1 MHPSAR
7 SSDFGRCS
15 CFLLAPGDAGRSPD
29 EAMTRTID
37 MTNSADNSEVVANNL
52 AFSDCIAEGVHFES
66 AHLTQAVFTRCDM
79 YWASFFL
86 ARLEDVTFDRCD
98 LRGSDFKNAILAN
111 CRFLNC
117 DLGTDAIGGQ
127 TQFDGTDLSTV
138 EFENCRG
145 R

>member
-1 MHPSAR
+1 MP
-7 SSDFGRCS
+7 
-15 CFLLAPGDAGRSPD
+15 P
-29 EAMTRTID
+29 TID
-37 MTNSADNSEVVANNL
+37 MSNSVDNSEVVASDL
-52 AFSDCIAEGVHFES
+52 AFSDCIAEGVHFDG
-66 AHLTQAVFTRCDM
+66 AQLTRMVFSRCDM

-98 LRGSDFKNAILAN
+98 LRGADFKNATLAN
-111 CRFLNC
+111 CRFLNS